1 MNGMEKQKL
10 ERNGM
15 EWNEKDEKDT
25 RSVNEKKWIVEMRKT
40 SRISER

>member
-1 MNGMEKQKL
+1 MEKQKL

-15 EWNEKDEKDT
+15 EWNEKDEKDN